1 MKFKL
6 SIEFLRTMRCTVFRF
21 SLKEMELILSSVMW
35 KP

>member
-6 SIEFLRTMRCTVFRF
+6 SIDFLCIMRCTVFRF
-21 SLKEMELILSSVMW
+21 PLKEMELILSSVMW

>member
-1 MKFKL
+1 MKLKL
-6 SIEFLRTMRCTVFRF
+6 SIEFLCIMRCTVFRF